1 MIEGRITKQ
10 ISNQYRVTA
19 CGEDYVCG
27 ARGKFRNLGLS
38 PLVGDIVKIDEKNLT
53 IEEIL
58 PRKNELD
65 RPVVS
70 NVDIALI
77 VTSVKRPDLS
87 LSLLD
92 KELSVVLANNIK
104 PVICLTKLDLLNKKE
119 CMLPTY
125 NFLTGEKEYK
135 GKPIKLKENE
145 IIIIEGIHT

>member
-19 CGEDYVCG
+19 SGEDYVCG

-38 PLVGDIVKIDEKNLT
+38 PLVGDIVKIDEKTLT

-77 VTSVKRPDLS
+77 VTSVKKPDLS

-104 PVICLTKLDLLNKKE
+104 PVIIGTLDKYE
-119 CMLPTY
+119 
-125 NFLTGEKEYK
+125 
-135 GKPIKLKENE
+135 
-145 IIIIEGIHT
+145 IHTYR